1 MALSKK
7 YKTFISENKDKLSLQ
22 EMSDKI
28 GVGIK
33 IIQRFIKTIDETKTK
48 K

>member
-7 YKTFISENKDKLSLQ
+7 YKMFIIENKDKMTLQ
-22 EMSDKI
+22 ELSDKI

-33 IIQRFIKTIDETKTK
+33 IIQRFIKTLDNKTEK
-48 K
+48 